1 MGSFNDLGKLYPEW
15 KKDAWQL
22 LRTFVSAFL
31 VGGSIVLIN
40 TGTEAFLSWANFLN
54 FLVYPFLL
62 AGAVAAVNAVGK
74 LLRSLFGAA
83 TKDSLIDKL
92 PF

>member
-1 MGSFNDLGKLYPEW
+1 MGSFSDIGKAYPEW

-22 LRTFVSAFL
+22 LRTFISAFL

-40 TGTEAFLSWANFLN
+40 AGTDAFMSWANFLHL
-54 FLVYPFLL
+54 LVYPFLL
-62 AGAVAAVNAVGK
+62 AGAVAGVNAVGK
-74 LLRSLFGAA
+74 LLRSLFGAE

>member
-1 MGSFNDLGKLYPEW
+1 MNNFYPEW

-22 LRTFVSAFL
+22 LRTFISAFL
-31 VGGSIVLIN
+31 VGGSLILIN
-40 TGTEAFLSWANFLN
+40 TGATAFQSWANFLN
-54 FLVYPFLL
+54 LLVYPFLI

-74 LLRSLFGAA
+74 LLRNLFGSEDK
-83 TKDSLIDKL
+83 TSLIDKL